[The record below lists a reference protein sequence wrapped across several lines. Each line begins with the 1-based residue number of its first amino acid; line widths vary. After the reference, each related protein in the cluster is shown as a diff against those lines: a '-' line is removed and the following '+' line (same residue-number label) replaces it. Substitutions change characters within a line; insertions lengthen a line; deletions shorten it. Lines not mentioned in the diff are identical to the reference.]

1 MRKSKK
7 LTPQLFR
14 LGHVELYEGEG
25 LASARLFREH
35 ECYHLRGFSPPGEHF
50 SHSSRNLKLI
60 RMLAERLVSGELCP
74 GRQIDRICKIQ
85 DGERY
90 LEMSYGQIAYALK
103 LYGEHV
109 QTLKK
114 FNAATDQQIT
124 TQQQI
129 GDFIA

>member
-1 MRKSKK
+1 
-7 LTPQLFR
+7 
-14 LGHVELYEGEG
+14 
-25 LASARLFREH
+25 
-35 ECYHLRGFSPPGEHF
+35 
-50 SHSSRNLKLI
+50 
-60 RMLAERLVSGELCP
+60 MLAERLVSGELCP
-74 GRQIDRICKIQ
+74 SRQVDRVCKIQ
-85 DGERY
+85 DGERQ

-109 QTLKK
+109 QMLKK